1 MRVHVPNPRIAV
13 VIPCYN
19 DGEFLRDAVGSL
31 TGQEAHELVVVDD
44 GSNDPLTVTVLREL
58 ESAGT
63 RVLHQ
68 PNQGVSAA
76 RMAGVRATSAH
87 YIFPLDGDDKVAPG
101 ALAAL
106 ADALDRD
113 PDAVVAWGDV
123 VFFGMGQSSIR
134 LPTPKNLDPWYITYV
149 NEIPEASMVRRS
161 ALLATPG
168 WQLTMGYEDWD
179 LWLSLA
185 ERGGKGVRIGT
196 VAELHRL
203 HAPRR
208 MAYLFTHH
216 HQLEEDLRT
225 RHADLFRHR
234 PVNRRRSPSP
244 LRLRLLVPVIERLG
258 LSSEARLRV
267 IFLLSHP
274 VRLPTLWM
282 LRLRWRL
289 QQRRAGTPPPTSP
302 G

>member
-1 MRVHVPNPRIAV
+1 MPLHVPRSRVAV

-19 DGEFLRDAVGSL
+19 DGAFLREGIASL
-31 TGQEAHELVVVDD
+31 ADEELHELVVVDD
-44 GSNDPLTVTVLREL
+44 GSTDPLTIKVLAEL
-58 ESAGT
+58 ESAGV

-68 PNQGVSAA
+68 HNQGVSAA
-76 RMAGVRATSAH
+76 RMAGVRATSAP

-101 ALAAL
+101 ALKAL
-106 ADALDRD
+106 ADALDSD
-113 PDAVVAWGDV
+113 PEAVLAWGDV

-134 LPTPKNLDPWYITYV
+134 LPTPKHLDPWYITYV
-149 NEIPEASMVRRS
+149 NEIPEASMVRRT

-168 WQLTMGYEDWD
+168 WQLTLGYEDWD

-185 ERGGKGVRIGT
+185 ERGGKGVRISG

-208 MAYLFTHH
+208 MAYLFSRH
-216 HQLEEDLRT
+216 HQLEEDLRE

-234 PVNRRRSPSP
+234 SANRRRSPSP
-244 LRLRLLVPVIERLG
+244 LRLRLLVPLIERLG
-258 LSSEARLRV
+258 LSRESRLRV

-274 VRLPTLWM
+274 VRLPALWM

-289 QQRRAGTPPPTSP
+289 QQRRAGTPPTSP

>member
-1 MRVHVPNPRIAV
+1 MRLHVPSPRIAV
-13 VIPCYN
+13 VIPSYN
-19 DGEFLRDAVGSL
+19 DGEFLHDTIASL
-31 TGQEAHELVVVDD
+31 TAQETHELVLVND
-44 GSNDPLTVTVLREL
+44 GSTDPLTVKVLSEL
-58 ESAGT
+58 ESAGI

-76 RMAGVRATSAH
+76 RMAGVRATSAP

-101 ALAAL
+101 ALKAL
-106 ADALDRD
+106 ADALEAD
-113 PDAVVAWGDV
+113 PDAVLAWGDV
-123 VFFGMGQSSIR
+123 VFFGMGQSALR
-134 LPTPKNLDPWYITYV
+134 LPTPKHLDPWYITYV
-149 NEIPEASMVRRS
+149 NEIPEASLIRRT

-168 WQLTMGYEDWD
+168 WQLTLGYEDWD

-185 ERGGKGVRIGT
+185 GQGGKGVRVST
-196 VAELHRL
+196 VAEMHRL

-216 HQLEEDLRT
+216 HQLEEDLRE

-234 PVNRRRSPSP
+234 SVNRRRSPSP
-244 LRLRLLVPVIERLG
+244 LRLRLLVPLIERLG
-258 LSSEARLRV
+258 LSSEARLRL

-289 QQRRAGTPPPTSP
+289 QQSRGGTPPPTSP

>member
-185 ERGGKGVRIGT
+185 
-196 VAELHRL
+196 L
-203 HAPRR
+203 HASSPARR
-208 MAYLFTHH
+208 RPPDASCRPLPTPAREPPPLALTPATSVAGAGDRAAGPLIGGPAAGHFPAEPSGAPADPVDAAPALATPAAPCWNAAAYL
-216 HQLEEDLRT
+216 
-225 RHADLFRHR
+225 
-234 PVNRRRSPSP
+234 PGVMGRRKT
-244 LRLRLLVPVIERLG
+244 
-258 LSSEARLRV
+258 A
-267 IFLLSHP
+267 
-274 VRLPTLWM
+274 TAN
-282 LRLRWRL
+282 
-289 QQRRAGTPPPTSP
+289 QA
-302 G
+302 